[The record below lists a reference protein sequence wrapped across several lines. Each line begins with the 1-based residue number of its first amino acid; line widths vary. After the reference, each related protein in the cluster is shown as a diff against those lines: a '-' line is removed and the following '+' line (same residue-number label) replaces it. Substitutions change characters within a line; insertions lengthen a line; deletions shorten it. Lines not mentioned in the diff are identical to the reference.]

1 MQPTEL
7 PYRSFKVLQL
17 VAAHLR
23 AITAGTVAD
32 AHEYVCDAIK
42 RKHSDCFT
50 AGVQHLLML
59 ASEVRG
65 GSRGDSRQ
73 QTATQGRCKGA
84 QPTYALGLPAC
95 MCADATEP
103 DVVRSRTA
111 ILMVEDHGDR
121 TLAAGQTAPIAAF
134 PTVTTGAWSAALTA
148 VAYQWSTAPRL
159 RSSRRSTHRR

>member
-7 PYRSFKVLQL
+7 PYRSFKVPQL

-50 AGVQHLLML
+50 AGVQALLML

-73 QTATQGRCKGA
+73 QRRAAAR
-84 QPTYALGLPAC
+84 
-95 MCADATEP
+95 
-103 DVVRSRTA
+103 VRNLHTR
-111 ILMVEDHGDR
+111 
-121 TLAAGQTAPIAAF
+121 
-134 PTVTTGAWSAALTA
+134 
-148 VAYQWSTAPRL
+148 
-159 RSSRRSTHRR
+159 